1 MWCRLSTISVEL
13 VEQLQVQ
20 PTERLRR
27 AAADTASLAVQQ
39 LRLADPR
46 LDAAL
51 AALREGKF
59 GDTGERS
66 AVQQLTREL
75 DLIAWEAQ
83 KTAEER
89 NSSMQPYY
97 AAFARARA
105 AASVKWALDS
115 NPLNAALEAVY
126 EAQAAVGDLQAVKT
140 VVETALTVETPP

>member
-1 MWCRLSTISVEL
+1 MWCRLSSISVEL
-13 VEQLQVQ
+13 VEQLQMQ
-20 PTERLRR
+20 APERLRR
-27 AAADTASLAVQQ
+27 AAADAASLAVQQ

-51 AALREGKF
+51 ASLREGKF
-59 GDTGERS
+59 GDSGERS

-75 DLIAWEAQ
+75 DAIGWEAQ
-83 KTAEER
+83 KTAEEC

-126 EAQAAVGDLQAVKT
+126 EAQAAVADLQALRT
-140 VVETALTVETPP
+140 VVETALTT

>member
-20 PTERLRR
+20 PPKRLRR
-27 AAADTASLAVQQ
+27 AAADAASLAVQQ

-75 DLIAWEAQ
+75 DMIGMGG
-83 KTAEER
+83 KKDGR
-89 NSSMQPYY
+89 
-97 AAFARARA
+97 RAR
-105 AASVKWALDS
+105 
-115 NPLNAALEAVY
+115 
-126 EAQAAVGDLQAVKT
+126 
-140 VVETALTVETPP
+140 